1 MLELNTVSG
10 ELVWCGK
17 PLARLSRSETLLLS
31 HFIEHAELLRSQDD
45 LLSAGWP
52 KSIVAPNTLVVA
64 IKNIRK
70 NLSETGSSI
79 ETVHRRGYIFHSG
92 KEEARII
99 SSLTESSLEDSE
111 MRSDT
116 QDDTEA
122 GDSTLIEDDVAV
134 RSHEKI
140 SSDFPE
146 HVLVSRKSNNH
157 LFTKVRELS
166 GFNLLR
172 SSAVKI
178 FSYVLSLVMLVVAI
192 FVYDSTHEWHC
203 YQVDDASVCGIF
215 ILDSAQQQAI
225 KTELNG
231 KSGEFL
237 YGYENDFSKLKI
249 YQVY

>member
-79 ETVHRRGYIFHSG
+79 ETVHRRGYIFHPG
-92 KEEARII
+92 KEAARII
-99 SSLTESSLEDSE
+99 SSLTESCLEEPE

-122 GDSTLIEDDVAV
+122 FDTTLIEDNVAI
-134 RSHEKI
+134 RGNEKI
-140 SSDFPE
+140 SSDLQE
-146 HVLVSRKSNNH
+146 RVLASKKSNNH
-157 LFTKVRELS
+157 LFAKVRELS
-166 GFNLLR
+166 RFNLLR
-172 SSAVKI
+172 SLALKI
-178 FSYVLSLVMLVVAI
+178 FFYALSLVMLVVAI
-192 FVYDSTHEWHC
+192 FVYDSTHEWYC
-203 YQVDDASVCGIF
+203 YQVEDASVCGIF
-215 ILDSAQQQAI
+215 ILDSAQQQVI
-225 KTELNG
+225 KAELNG

-237 YGYENDFSKLKI
+237 YGYENDLSKLKVYKI
-249 YQVY
+249 Y